1 MMKAAGARLQWGG
14 LGLLMILTLS
24 GCTGDR
30 ELAVM
35 RNDLDRMNRQLLQLQ
50 VAQEVGRTKPREL
63 VQQEMEGDRRTIA
76 DLKAGFD
83 DLKQQVSVL
92 AERMDE
98 SGHQL
103 NQRMSTLESKLTA
116 GAPQTLTGSGPSS
129 SSSAQT
135 PAPTASPG
143 PSGQSPGATP
153 PATAPA
159 SPEAKRLYQAAL
171 GDYQRGK
178 FDLAAQG
185 FRAYLQQA
193 PNGDV
198 ADTAQYYLAES
209 LYSAKDYRNAIAEFE
224 RLVRD
229 FPQSPQVPGALLKTG
244 YAYYEIKDGTQGR
257 RALRTLIEKY
267 PMSREAKLAEE
278 RLRLEER
285 SGSSRP
291 APGSP
296 SAATSRPPSR

>member
-1 MMKAAGARLQWGG
+1 MMKTAGAGLQWGS
-14 LGLLMILTLS
+14 LGLLMILTLT
-24 GCTGDR
+24 GCAADH
-30 ELAVM
+30 ELAVI

-63 VQQEMEGDRRTIA
+63 VQQEMEGERRNIA
-76 DLKAGFD
+76 DLKAGLD
-83 DLKQQVSVL
+83 ELKQQLGVL
-92 AERMDE
+92 AERVDE
-98 SGHQL
+98 SGHRL
-103 NQRMSTLESKLTA
+103 NQRMSTLEAKLAA
-116 GAPQTLTGSGPSS
+116 GAPQTLTGTGPSP

-143 PSGQSPGATP
+143 PAGQAPGST

-229 FPQSPQVPGALLKTG
+229 FPQSPQVPGALLKAG

-267 PMSREAKLAEE
+267 PLSREAKLAEE

-285 SGSSRP
+285 AGSSRP

-296 SAATSRPPSR
+296 SATSRPPTR

>member
-1 MMKAAGARLQWGG
+1 MT
-14 LGLLMILTLS
+14 LTLA
-24 GCTGDR
+24 GCTADR
-30 ELAVM
+30 ELAVI

-63 VQQEMEGDRRTIA
+63 VQQEMEGERRNIA
-76 DLKAGFD
+76 DLKAGLD
-83 DLKQQVSVL
+83 ELRQQVGVL
-92 AERMDE
+92 AERVDE

-103 NQRMSTLESKLTA
+103 NQRMSTLEAKLGT
-116 GAPQTLTGSGPSS
+116 GAPQTLTGTGSS
-129 SSSAQT
+129 ASSAQT
-135 PAPTASPG
+135 PATTASQG
-143 PSGQSPGATP
+143 PAGQSPASTP
-153 PATAPA
+153 PTTAPA

-229 FPQSPQVPGALLKTG
+229 YPQSPQVPSALLKTG

-285 SGSSRP
+285 SGSARP
-291 APGSP
+291 PSASP
-296 SAATSRPPSR
+296 STSTSRPQTR

>member
-1 MMKAAGARLQWGG
+1 MMKSAGARLQRGG
-14 LGLLMILTLS
+14 LGLLMIVALT
-24 GCTGDR
+24 GCTADP
-30 ELAVM
+30 ELAVI

-63 VQQEMEGDRRTIA
+63 VQQEMEGERRNIA
-76 DLKAGFD
+76 DLKAGLD
-83 DLKQQVSVL
+83 DLRQQVGVL
-92 AERMDE
+92 AERVDE

-103 NQRMSTLESKLTA
+103 NQRMSTLEAKLAA
-116 GAPQTLTGSGPSS
+116 GAPQTLTGTGPGSS
-129 SSSAQT
+129 PSAQT
-135 PAPTASPG
+135 SATTASPG
-143 PSGQSPGATP
+143 SAGQSPGSTP
-153 PATAPA
+153 PTTSPA
-159 SPEAKRLYQAAL
+159 APEAKRLYQAAL

-229 FPQSPQVPGALLKTG
+229 YPQSPQVPSALLKTG

-285 SGSSRP
+285 SGSARP
-291 APGSP
+291 TTGSP
-296 SAATSRPPSR
+296 SASTSRPQTR